1 MLRQHIE
8 KTIIRLTRPMN
19 LKGKFVL
26 LYGLIV
32 FLPTA
37 LLAVGAGYLALH
49 QTRANYMLTI
59 EEAVRQSARS
69 IEFKK
74 QSYDLLAVRTAT
86 DGELISRLSRD
97 YADMFEQVETVEYV
111 DRSFQYTAKYLPGIE
126 DFRIYHANA
135 SLVQDGGLLWKP
147 EGRMLS
153 GQKEKLWFDRTLASP
168 EAMSWTNAQGDRSKL
183 VVTQKIFAGSGDPY
197 GVVYMLLDYNA
208 VFAEPFRHPF
218 GGAGEL
224 YIVDSGGHIIAS
236 SEPGEIGEPLAGS
249 ALQPYWDRQ
258 NQEAS
263 RGTGKLLVTSR
274 LASGW
279 TVAALVH
286 LDRMEEQS
294 RRIFLAVGIGIA
306 FFLLLSTFLILTVLR
321 NIVWRIRKLG
331 MRMTDISDGVFEV
344 TVSSRDRD
352 ELGELEILF
361 NQMSGRLGRLVEES
375 TQASLKEREQSFK
388 ALQAQINPHFI
399 YNSLSLVRW
408 RAMDLKD
415 EMQVRIIDA
424 MTTFYRLALNNRDN
438 ITLFREELEHL
449 KAYIEIQQLR
459 YPNRVTVEWRVEPG
473 VLDLFTIKMLL
484 QPVVE
489 NCYLHGSIMR
499 AKDALLRITIYQSQ
513 DSVHIEIY
521 DNGKGIRKEVLELIQ
536 AGAYG
541 GTGNG
546 FGMNNIRERLG
557 LYFGSKARFAID
569 SVEGEWTAVS
579 IDIPVCRERPEL
591 IRGGGG

>member
-37 LLAVGAGYLALH
+37 LLAVGAGYLVLH
-49 QTRANYMLTI
+49 HTRANYLLTI

-135 SLVQDGGLLWKP
+135 TLVQDGGLLWKP
-147 EGRMLS
+147 ESRMLS
-153 GQKEKLWFDRTLASP
+153 GLQEKLWFERTLASP
-168 EAMSWTNAQGDRSKL
+168 EAMRWTNAPDDRSKL
-183 VVTQKIFAGSGDPY
+183 MVTQKIFGSSGDPY
-197 GVVYMLLDYNA
+197 GIVYMLLDYNA

-224 YIVDSGGHIIAS
+224 YIVDSGGHLIAS

-249 ALQPYWDRQ
+249 SLQPYWDRQ

-263 RGTGKLLVTSR
+263 PGTGKLLVTSR
-274 LASGW
+274 LSSGW

-294 RRIFLAVGIGIA
+294 RRIFLAVAVGIA

-352 ELGELEILF
+352 ELGELELLF

-449 KAYIEIQQLR
+449 RAYIEIQQLR
-459 YPNRVTVEWRVEPG
+459 YPNRVTVEWQVEPG

-499 AKDALLRITIYQSQ
+499 AENALLRVTIGRS
-513 DSVHIEIY
+513 DDTVHVEIY
-521 DNGKGIRKEVLELIQ
+521 DNGKGIRKEVLDLIQ
-536 AGAYG
+536 AGNYS

-557 LYFGSKARFAID
+557 LYFGSRARFAVD
-569 SVEGEWTAVS
+569 SVEGEWTAVT

-591 IRGGGG
+591 IRGGAG